1 MLNFSHY
8 IIIRLELFY
17 LNHVLIFLSLC
28 SEALLLP
35 GLPVFSL
42 KSILSDVNVAI
53 LFQFLILWLQFLCSY
68 VLAVPRCTR
77 LDFNSVWH
85 TSLFNKQVWCII
97 IFIFINDILCLSFY
111 YAFMC
116 YSFCLEWYILS
127 PFFLNA
133 FLLSIRFEAIN
144 YIHFDC

>member
-1 MLNFSHY
+1 MLNFSRY
-8 IIIRLELFY
+8 IIIRLELSY
-17 LNHVLIFLSLC
+17 LNCVLIFLSLC
-28 SEALLLP
+28 SEAFLLP

-42 KSILSDVNVAI
+42 KSILSDINVAI

-97 IFIFINDILCLSFY
+97 IFIFIN
-111 YAFMC
+111 
-116 YSFCLEWYILS
+116 YILWLFIILLCIYVLFFLFGMIYFV
-127 PFFLNA
+127 PFFSQCIFA
-133 FLLSIRFEAIN
+133 F
-144 YIHFDC
+144 H